1 MKLVE
6 TPLHSNLD
14 LGTLYPN
21 VTGYLSSKKPIKYY
35 KLYSLD
41 RTQVIYADV
50 FDKINIVLVNS
61 RKKISKQ
68 EIDYVIKRLLD
79 TTREHV
85 DIHLDMKA
93 IMEKKGFTPSKPVKD
108 LILIQMEAEE

>member
-14 LGTLYPN
+14 LSTLYPN
-21 VTGYLSSKKPIKYY
+21 VTGYLSGKKTIKYY

-41 RTQVIYADV
+41 RTQVIYMDV

-61 RKKISKQ
+61 KKKISKQ

-79 TTREHV
+79 ATREDV
-85 DIHLDMKA
+85 TIYLDMKA
-93 IMEKKGFTPSKPVKD
+93 KMEKKGFKPSRSAKD
-108 LILIQMEAEE
+108 LILIQKDVVD